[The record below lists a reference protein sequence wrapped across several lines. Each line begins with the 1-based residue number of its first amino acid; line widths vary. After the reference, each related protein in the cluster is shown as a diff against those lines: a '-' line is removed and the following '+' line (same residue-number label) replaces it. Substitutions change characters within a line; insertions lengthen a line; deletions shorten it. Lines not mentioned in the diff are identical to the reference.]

1 MNETLRARLT
11 GTQPAPP
18 PPLGALQRPATV
30 PTGLESRL
38 AALEEV
44 VAAVAGV
51 DLEWDA
57 DTGEY
62 REKKKTQMPGP
73 RVPDY
78 PPTV

>member
-1 MNETLRARLT
+1 MNDLLRARLK

-18 PPLGALQRPATV
+18 APLGAMTRPTV

-38 AALEEV
+38 AALEEI
-44 VAAVAGV
+44 VATISGI
-51 DLEWDA
+51 DLEWDN

-62 REKKKTQMPGP
+62 REKKATQMPGP

-78 PPTV
+78 VPPI